1 MTEST
6 STAVA
11 APQAPGAILAKRMS
25 IKDTV
30 LAQFKDTEAGL
41 QAMADKYRDVV
52 YDVTTPK
59 GMKEAIAGRA
69 ELRDDGRLAITRAE
83 KKVKA
88 DVAELKEVM
97 SAEVL
102 RLVGIVRPVEEAID
116 AQIKVE
122 EKRKADEKADRDRK
136 EAERTGAHRT
146 NIEQLRAYVAQ
157 AEGKP
162 LDTIKGAI
170 EKLQE
175 MAFGEE
181 WEEFAQ
187 QAQAERDNTVA
198 GLHALVQREEQR
210 IENERL
216 RAQLAAL
223 QAAAPAIA
231 SSPESVQATTQQAQT
246 AIESVAQNAD
256 TAPFQVDE
264 WGGADDGAE
273 AVPTATQTAFADMQ
287 PAHTDVGKTAAMAD
301 AVVTGTGFIKRGNG
315 GGFGSIAPQAL
326 VSKPPRPEPVDD
338 GVRVSLSQF
347 KERIAPLS
355 IDAAGL
361 ETLGFKHES
370 AGGTTKLYRE
380 CDLPAIRDA
389 MVKHLLSITF

>member
-1 MTEST
+1 MTEPT

-41 QAMADKYRDVV
+41 QAMAEKYRDVV
-52 YDVTTPK
+52 YDVKTPK

-97 SAEVL
+97 SEEVQ
-102 RLVGIVRPVEEAID
+102 RLVGIVKPVEDAID

-122 EKRKADEKADRDRK
+122 EKRKLDEKAERDRK
-136 EAERTGAHRT
+136 EAERTGGHRT

-157 AEGKP
+157 AEGQP
-162 LDTIKGAI
+162 LQTINGAI
-170 EKLQE
+170 DKLME
-175 MAFGEE
+175 MTFGEE

-198 GLHALVQREEQR
+198 GLRALVQREEQR
-210 IENERL
+210 IENEKL
-216 RAQLAAL
+216 RAELAAL
-223 QAAAPAIA
+223 KASAEPATTAAAEPEPA
-231 SSPESVQATTQQAQT
+231 PTQQAPA
-246 AIESVAQNAD
+246 AIESVAKSE
-256 TAPFQVDE
+256 TRAPFEVDD
-264 WGGADDGAE
+264 WGAQDAAQDE
-273 AVPTATQTAFADMQ
+273 
-287 PAHTDVGKTAAMAD
+287 PAPAAAPAPAASSGKAYTGGGWSRAAAAPMAPAPA
-301 AVVTGTGFIKRGNG
+301 AVVT
-315 GGFGSIAPQAL
+315 
-326 VSKPPRPEPVDD
+326 EDD
-338 GVRVSLSQF
+338 GTRASISQL
-347 KERIAPLS
+347 KEHFAPLS

-370 AGGTTKLYRE
+370 AGGTSKLYRA

-389 MVKHLLSITF
+389 MVKHLLSINF